1 MTKRSTR
8 RSASSVAWS
17 PCIRRRLVALRTLE
31 FLTFWTYLA
40 NRGVWEALV
49 SAGPTC
55 TVPATDEDIGRYL
68 DVYESLVAELTAA

>member
-17 PCIRRRLVALRTLE
+17 PCAPLE

-49 SAGPTC
+49 GAGPTC
-55 TVPATDEDIGRYL
+55 TVPATDEEALLRWLWGGQ
-68 DVYESLVAELTAA
+68 A